1 MEFMIGT
8 FKFNSETEADALQIA
23 KKKMF
28 EKGWRNLRLMKNTA
42 DGWEVSKVIPSFEK
56 GTSNSLPR

>member
-23 KKKMF
+23 KKQMF

-42 DGWEVSKVIPSFEK
+42 NGWEVSKVIPSFEK
-56 GTSNSLPR
+56 